1 MLMAEW
7 PYLGWLMGTSRQ
19 AKSRG
24 QPPSAGTPRKCA
36 NVLAL
41 KSRLARVDQIVHPC
55 RDKSIRI
62 AVSTVKDDLGLDV

>member
-1 MLMAEW
+1 MAEW

-36 NVLAL
+36 NDLAL

-62 AVSTVKDDLGLDV
+62 AVMSTVKDILGLAV